1 MSPRRPPS
9 PRRAVH
15 ALVLLPLLAALAGCG
30 PGRDE
35 FAPSCPLA
43 RPLAAAH
50 RLERYRHPA
59 AGAPDVADPA
69 DLEASG
75 LVLGVDG
82 KCRPVAGGSALEAT
96 MRVRMQLERG
106 PAATSDNL
114 DVPYFI
120 AVAQGSRI
128 LTKQVFST
136 HVAFPSGNN
145 RVQMTSAPIAIRLPL
160 AAKTTGADYT
170 IWVGF
175 QLTEAEYRA
184 AQAH

>member
-1 MSPRRPPS
+1 MSPCRLNS
-9 PRRAVH
+9 PRRAVP
-15 ALVLLPLLAALAGCG
+15 ALVLLPLLAVLSGCG
-30 PGRDE
+30 PGRDQ

-59 AGAPDVADPA
+59 AGVQGAADPA

-96 MRVRMQLERG
+96 MQVRMQLDRG
-106 PAATSDNL
+106 PAATSNTL
-114 DVPYFI
+114 DVPYFV

-136 HVAFPSGNN
+136 HVAFPAGNSQ
-145 RVQMTSAPIAIRLPL
+145 VQLTSAPIAIRLPL

-184 AQAH
+184 VQGH